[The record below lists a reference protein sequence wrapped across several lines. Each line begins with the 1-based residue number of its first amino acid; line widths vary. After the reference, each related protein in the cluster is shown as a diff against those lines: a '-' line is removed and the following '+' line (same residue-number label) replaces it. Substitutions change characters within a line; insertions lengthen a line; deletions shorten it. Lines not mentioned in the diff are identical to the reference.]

1 MHSLRGIEI
10 NGRKG
15 GRPHPKP
22 NGLVLVEKKPIGLLC
37 AKTEN
42 EKPIGLLCAKTENE
56 KPMGPK
62 EKEKEIEK
70 DKEKECVCS
79 THEHTLFLPLSL
91 SDVISFTKEGLTA
104 MDPGRF
110 YDFNPSVGWT
120 IQDRKAAARL

>member
-42 EKPIGLLCAKTENE
+42 EKP
-56 KPMGPK
+56 MGPKEK

-70 DKEKECVCS
+70 DKEKEKECVCS